1 MERFMI
7 GELEAKTGRAG
18 SLTTGVEL
26 RSLGVARIGTTVL
39 RIFLVF
45 MLIYSRFAAAGEASF
60 TKPEVIIYGASVAE
74 IARALNG
81 VCISRQTRRI
91 NPPFQKDV
99 AREQMQIDCEGF
111 PFQNGSRHA
120 EFVFRDDALM
130 MVWIMTG
137 KTEDAALEQ
146 AMTATYGSPKK
157 RGRTY
162 LEYKK
167 GLAAL
172 RLDKHEVLFYGP
184 AMAREI
190 ETWFVDADS
199 KK

>member
-26 RSLGVARIGTTVL
+26 RSLRVARIGTTVL

-91 NPPFQKDV
+91 NPPFLKNRCKLIV
-99 AREQMQIDCEGF
+99 KAF
-111 PFQNGSRHA
+111 LSK
-120 EFVFRDDALM
+120 
-130 MVWIMTG
+130 TG
-137 KTEDAALEQ
+137 LATPSSFF
-146 AMTATYGSPKK
+146 AMTRS
-157 RGRTY
+157 
-162 LEYKK
+162 
-167 GLAAL
+167 
-172 RLDKHEVLFYGP
+172 
-184 AMAREI
+184 
-190 ETWFVDADS
+190 
-199 KK
+199 